1 LISTQ
6 HVAGYVK
13 FTTAAGSVS
22 ISATHMLVINGAMA
36 DPRSA
41 KVGDQLQTP
50 SGPAAITAIEDVKEP
65 GAFHIFVAARDSGY
79 FAAAPGATTFYAS
92 GNVLTAEAG
101 RATYDEYDLGTT
113 VGVWFTLEMFQWY
126 VYDKAVSCY
135 ALGRPLP
142 SIDEIG
148 WEGVFTTP
156 CANFP
161 VVAGLP

>member
-1 LISTQ
+1 MG
-6 HVAGYVK
+6 H
-13 FTTAAGSVS
+13 GS
-22 ISATHMLVINGAMA
+22 
-36 DPRSA
+36 
-41 KVGDQLQTP
+41 
-50 SGPAAITAIEDVKEP
+50 PAAT
-65 GAFHIFVAARDSGY
+65 RR
-79 FAAAPGATTFYAS
+79 GATTFYAS

-113 VGVWFTLEMFQWY
+113 VGAWFTLEMFQWY
-126 VYDKAVSCY
+126 VYDKAVACY

-161 VVAGLP
+161 VGGPALSMDCSRLLPQGRLPRVWTPLPLSDTRKSESTKCDR